1 MNINELTIGQVK
13 ELVELLGFSRSGSK
27 EHPCLGKEVI
37 IRTYSAG
44 VHFGTLVSA
53 EGKEV
58 CLKNARRI
66 WSWEGAFTLNAV
78 AENGVGKAKL
88 PIPVPEIFLTE
99 AIEIIPCSEGAAK
112 QLREMVSHG
121 S

>member
-1 MNINELTIGQVK
+1 MININELTIGQVK
-13 ELVELLGFSRSGSK
+13 ELASLLGFSPSGSK
-27 EHPCLGKEVI
+27 GHPCVGREVI

-78 AENGVGKAKL
+78 AMEGVKSAKM
-88 PIPVPEIFLTE
+88 PMPVTEIYLTE
-99 AIEIIPCSEGAAK
+99 AIEIIPCSEKAAE
-112 QLREMVSHG
+112 QLREMISHV
-121 S
+121 